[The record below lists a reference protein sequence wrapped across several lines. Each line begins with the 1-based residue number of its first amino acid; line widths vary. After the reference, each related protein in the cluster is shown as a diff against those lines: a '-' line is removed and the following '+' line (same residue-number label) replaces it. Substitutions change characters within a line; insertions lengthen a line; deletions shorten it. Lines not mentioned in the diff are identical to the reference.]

1 MIQKEVH
8 KIRKE
13 ELHEHSRNGIN
24 EHIEMPFI

>member
-13 ELHEHSRNGIN
+13 ELHEHSRDGIN
-24 EHIEMPFI
+24 ERIEMPFI

>member
-13 ELHEHSRNGIN
+13 ELHERSGNGIN